1 MKNVLVLLLLLS
13 VSACSST
20 HREASLPVAPVHDEA
35 QMNNLAIYAMSLYDT
50 PYQSGG
56 ASRLSGFDCSGF
68 VQYVFKN
75 TLGLQ
80 LPRTS
85 LEMSRMGMP
94 LNTAQLQPGDLVF
107 FNTARSPYSHVGIF
121 IGKNRF
127 IHAPSSGKAITLAN
141 LNSSYWHTHYEGA
154 RRITIEQLISNN

>member
-1 MKNVLVLLLLLS
+1 M
-13 VSACSST
+13 
-20 HREASLPVAPVHDEA
+20 

-56 ASRLSGFDCSGF
+56 ASRLNGFDCSGF

-75 TLGLQ
+75 SLGVQ

-85 LEMSRMGMP
+85 LEISQMGTP
-94 LNTAQLQPGDLVF
+94 LNTVQLQPGDLVF
-107 FNTARSPYSHVGIF
+107 FNTAHSPYSHVGIF

-127 IHAPSSGKAITLAN
+127 IHAPSSGKAIKLSS
-141 LNSSYWHTHYEGA
+141 LNNTYWQTHYDGA
-154 RRITIEQLISNN
+154 RRITTN